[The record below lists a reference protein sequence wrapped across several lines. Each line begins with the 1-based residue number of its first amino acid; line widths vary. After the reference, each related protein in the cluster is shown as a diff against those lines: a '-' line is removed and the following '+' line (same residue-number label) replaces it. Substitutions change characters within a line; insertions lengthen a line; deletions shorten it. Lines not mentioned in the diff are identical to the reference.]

1 MKKGLLILLAGL
13 VGFMIACSSTDT
25 GQRDATTTGD
35 GGWIFEG
42 WGGPPEVRADK
53 KTPKDTAPKDWY
65 YMKYPARASA
75 KAVAKKSQAM
85 MQSTCRE
92 AARLQGA
99 NDVVK
104 KLVGESLEGA
114 SGVSDGESTG
124 SVIVSQSA
132 GVVKGVGAYD
142 CKAAGP
148 GSDPKDVSKDNWEE
162 CQCVIYA
169 KFEGGRDALVAK
181 AKAIENK

>member
-1 MKKGLLILLAGL
+1 MKKALILFVLLAVI
-13 VGFMIACSSTDT
+13 VGCSSTNT
-25 GQRDATTTGD
+25 GQRDATTTGT

-42 WGGPPEVRADK
+42 WGGPPEQRADG
-53 KTPKDTAPKDWY
+53 KTPKDTSPRDWF
-65 YMKYPARASA
+65 YMKYPARASE

-99 NDVVK
+99 MDTVK
-104 KLVGESLEGA
+104 KMVGESLEGA

-142 CKAAGP
+142 CKATGP

-162 CQCVIYA
+162 CQCVIWA
-169 KFEGGRDALVAK
+169 KFPGGKDALVTK
-181 AKAIENK
+181 AKEIEKK